1 MKWLHQLP
9 IKRKLNLVVGLT
21 CLAVLVPMCAALAAY
36 QIFDFRRTL
45 ARDTTV
51 LADVLARNSEAD
63 LAFQDQD
70 GAHRTL
76 LAVEAEPAI
85 GAACLYN
92 AAGAPF
98 AQYARSGVKT
108 GVPTQ
113 APAIDQRFEPDWLIV
128 SRPVMLNEKRIG
140 TIYLQAGLQGLHDRL
155 WWSVEIGLPVL
166 AFCIL
171 AALALSSQLQRPI
184 SQPILALAETARVVA
199 ERHDYTVR
207 AASQEGHELGLLT
220 AAFNQMLTEIQEQN
234 RALKESEERFRMMVA
249 SVRDYA
255 IFGIDID
262 GRIAT
267 WNVGAERALGYQAQ
281 EIIGRHG
288 LVFYTPEDTQQGQL
302 ESELTLTMTE
312 GRCQSEGWRVRK
324 DGSRFWASVAL
335 TAVRDPAGELRGYV
349 MVMRDVTERKEAE
362 AALSYERDLLNTLM
376 NNLPDSIYFK
386 DLQSRFVRV
395 SQSKL
400 ESAFALCLARHR
412 AGHPGA
418 GTQDLP
424 EHLSSVE
431 RFAAYLQGKSDAD
444 FYNEEDACL
453 LQEEEREIIRS
464 GLPIISKVERTRL
477 QDGNLTWFMTTKMPW
492 RDKDGNIIGT
502 FGTSKDISAI
512 KEIEQKLH
520 TQLERVKLLDQTT
533 RAIGE
538 RQDLRSIYQVVI
550 SRLEDHL
557 PVDFAC
563 VCAHDAATNT
573 LSLTGVGV
581 RSEALARS
589 MALIEHTGISI
600 DQNGL
605 AQCLRGHLVYESE
618 AALVPFPF
626 PQRLSAA
633 GLQSVVFAPLQVE
646 SQIFGIL
653 MVARRKAQS
662 FSSADC
668 EFLKQLSEHVA
679 LAAHQAQLYTA
690 LQRAFDELRQT
701 QQAVMQQERL
711 RALGQMASGIAHDIN
726 NAIAPVSLYTESMLE
741 TETNLSAR
749 ARGYL
754 QTIQRSIEDVAHTVA
769 RMREFYRQREPL
781 LNFAPTK
788 INDLAQ
794 QVIDLSRAR
803 WSDIPQQRGA
813 VIRMVTEL
821 APDLPAVMAVESE
834 IREALVNLI
843 FNAADAMPEGGTL
856 TVRTKLAPDLKAQPR
871 IAVEISDTGV
881 GMNEDTRR
889 RCLEP
894 FFTTKGERGT
904 GLGLAMVY
912 GIVQRHGG
920 AIEIQSAPGQ
930 GTTFRLLL
938 PIGAA
943 VAGAGKSAA
952 DLAVPARQ
960 RILIVDD
967 DPLLIRSLRDILEG
981 DGHVVV
987 CANGG
992 QEGIDAF
999 RAARAGQDAFAVVVT
1014 DLGMPTVDGRQV
1026 ARAIKEACSSTP
1038 VILLTGW
1045 GERLLAEGEVPPHV
1059 DEVLSKP
1066 PKLRDLRQALAR
1078 CLSRPRKEPAYD

>member
-1 MKWLHQLP
+1 MSWLLQLP

-21 CLAVLVPMCAALAAY
+21 CLAVLLPMCVALVAY

-63 LAFQDQD
+63 LAFQDLD
-70 GAHRTL
+70 GARQTL
-76 LAVEAEPAI
+76 LAAEAEPSVA
-85 GAACLYN
+85 AACLYD
-92 AAGAPF
+92 AKGAKF
-98 AQYARSGVKT
+98 AQYTRSDVKID
-108 GVPTQ
+108 VPLV
-113 APAIDQRFEPDWLIV
+113 APAVDQRFEADWLIV
-128 SRPVMLNEKRIG
+128 ARPVMLNEKRIG
-140 TIYLQAGLQGLHDRL
+140 TIYLQAGLQALHDRL
-155 WWSVEIGLPVL
+155 WWSVKIGVPLL
-166 AFCIL
+166 AACIL
-171 AALALSSQLQRPI
+171 AALAFSSQLQRPI
-184 SQPILALAETARVVA
+184 SQPILELAETARVVA
-199 ERHDYTVR
+199 EGHDYTVR
-207 AASQEGHELGLLT
+207 AASQQGHELGLLT
-220 AAFNQMLTEIQEQN
+220 SAFNQMLTQIQEQN
-234 RALKESEERFRMMVA
+234 SALKESEERFRLMVA

-255 IFGIDID
+255 IFGVDID

-267 WNVGAERALGYQAQ
+267 WNVGAERALGYQAE

-288 LVFYTPEDTQQGQL
+288 LVFYTPEDTQGGQL
-302 ESELTLTMTE
+302 ESELTATRTE

-324 DGSRFWASVAL
+324 NGSRFWASATL
-335 TAVRDPAGELRGYV
+335 TAVWDPTGKLRGYV
-349 MVMRDVTERKEAE
+349 MVMRDITERKEAE
-362 AALSYERDLLNTLM
+362 AALSYERDLLDTLM
-376 NNLPDSIYFK
+376 SNLPDAIYFK
-386 DLQSRFVRV
+386 DLESRFVRV
-395 SQSKL
+395 SNSKL
-400 ESAFALCLARHR
+400 EATFALCMARHR
-412 AGHPGA
+412 ASHLGA
-418 GTQDLP
+418 GIKELP

-431 RFAAYLQGKSDAD
+431 RFAEYLKGKSDAD
-444 FYNEEDACL
+444 FYTPGDARS
-453 LQEEEREIIRS
+453 LQDEEREIIRT
-464 GLPIISKVERTRL
+464 GLPIIGRVERTRL
-477 QDGNLTWFMTTKMPW
+477 LDGNLAWFMTTKMPW
-492 RDKDGNIIGT
+492 RDKDGNVIGT
-502 FGTSKDISAI
+502 FGTSKDVTVI
-512 KEIEQKLH
+512 KEIEQKLQ

-563 VCAHDAATNT
+563 VCAHDPVANT
-573 LSLTGVGV
+573 LTVTGVGV
-581 RSEALARS
+581 RSEEVARS
-589 MALIEHTGISI
+589 MGLMENTGIAI
-600 DQNGL
+600 DKNGL
-605 AQCLRGHLVYESE
+605 ARCLRGHLVYEADTSK
-618 AALVPFPF
+618 VQFPF

-653 MVARRKAQS
+653 MVARHQPES
-662 FSSADC
+662 FSSPDC
-668 EFLKQLSEHVA
+668 EFLKQLSDHVA

-726 NAIAPVSLYTESMLE
+726 NAIAPVSLYTESLLE
-741 TETNLSAR
+741 TEANLSAR
-749 ARGYL
+749 ARDYL

-781 LNFAPTK
+781 LNFAPAMV
-788 INDLAQ
+788 NDLVK

-813 VIRMVTEL
+813 VIKMVTDL

-843 FNAADAMPEGGTL
+843 FNAADAMPDGGTL
-856 TVRTKLAPDLKAQPR
+856 TVRTKVPPGPAARRR
-871 IAVEISDTGV
+871 IAVEVCDTGI
-881 GMNEDTRR
+881 GMDEATRR

-912 GIVQRHGG
+912 GIVQRHAGE
-920 AIEIQSAPGQ
+920 IEVESAPGK
-930 GTTFRLLL
+930 GTTFRLYF
-938 PIGAA
+938 PIGATPSE
-943 VAGAGKSAA
+943 VGKSATE
-952 DLAVPARQ
+952 LTVPVRQ

-967 DPLLIRSLRDILEG
+967 DPLLVRSLRDILEG
-981 DGHVVV
+981 DGHHVV

-992 QEGIDAF
+992 QQGIDTF
-999 RAARAGQDAFAVVVT
+999 RAACGGRDGFAIVVT

-1026 ARAIKEACSSTP
+1026 ASAVKAASASTP

-1045 GERLLAEGEVPPHV
+1045 GERLLAEGDVPPGV

-1078 CLSRPRKEPAYD
+1078 CLTRPPKEQTHA

>member
-1 MKWLHQLP
+1 MNWLHQLP

-21 CLAVLVPMCAALAAY
+21 CLAVLVPMCAALVAY
-36 QIFDFRRTL
+36 QIIDFRRTL

-63 LAFQDQD
+63 LAFLDQD
-70 GAHRTL
+70 GARKTL
-76 LAVEAEPAI
+76 LAVEAEPGIA
-85 GAACLYN
+85 AACLYN
-92 AAGAPF
+92 AAGAQF
-98 AQYARSGVKT
+98 AQYTRSGVKDDI
-108 GVPTQ
+108 PRQ
-113 APAIDQRFEPDWLIV
+113 APGIEQRFEPDRLIV

-140 TIYLQAGLQGLHDRL
+140 TIYLQAGLQAFHDRL
-155 WWSVEIGLPVL
+155 WRSAEVGLPVL
-166 AFCIL
+166 AVCIL

-184 SQPILALAETARVVA
+184 SQPILALAETARLVA
-199 ERHDYTVR
+199 ERNDYTVR
-207 AASQEGHELGLLT
+207 AASQQGHELGLLT
-220 AAFNQMLTEIQEQN
+220 GAFNQMLAQIQTQN
-234 RALKESEERFRMMVA
+234 RALKESEERFRMMVL
-249 SVRDYA
+249 SVKDYA
-255 IFGIDID
+255 IFGVDID

-281 EIIGRHG
+281 EIVGQHG
-288 LVFYTPEDTQQGQL
+288 LVFYTTEDTQRGLL
-302 ESELTLTMTE
+302 ETELIVTRTE
-312 GRCQSEGWRVRK
+312 GRFQSEGWRVRK

-335 TAVRDPAGELRGYV
+335 TPVWDAASELRGYV

-386 DLQSRFVRV
+386 DLESRFVRV
-395 SQSKL
+395 SKSKL
-400 ESAFALCLARHR
+400 ESTFAYCLARHR
-412 AGHPGA
+412 VGQAGN
-418 GTQDLP
+418 GTADLP

-431 RFAAYLQGKSDAD
+431 RFALYLQGKTDAD
-444 FYNEEDACL
+444 FYNEEDARAL
-453 LQEEEREIIRS
+453 REEEREIIRS
-464 GLPIISKVERTRL
+464 GAPIISKVEKTRL
-477 QDGNLTWFMTTKMPW
+477 QDGQLAWFMSTKMPW
-492 RDKDGNIIGT
+492 RDKDGKIIGT
-502 FGTSKDISAI
+502 FGTSKDITVI
-512 KEIEQKLH
+512 KEIEQKLQ

-563 VCAHDAATNT
+563 VCAHDAAANT
-573 LSLTGVGV
+573 LAVTGVGV
-581 RSEALARS
+581 RSEGLATS
-589 MALIEHTGISI
+589 MAMLEKTAISI

-605 AQCLRGHLVYESE
+605 AHCLRGHLVYEADTSQI
-618 AALVPFPF
+618 PFPF

-633 GLQSVVFAPLQVE
+633 GLHSVVFAPLQVE

-653 MVARRKAQS
+653 VVARRQAHS

-679 LAAHQAQLYTA
+679 LAAHQAQLYSA

-726 NAIAPVSLYTESMLE
+726 NAIAPVSLYTESLLE
-741 TETNLSAR
+741 TETNLSTR
-749 ARGYL
+749 ARDYL

-781 LNFAPTK
+781 LHFAPAQV
-788 INDLAQ
+788 NDLAR

-803 WSDIPQQRGA
+803 WSDIPLQRGA
-813 VIRMVTEL
+813 VIRMATEL
-821 APDLPAVMAVESE
+821 APELPAVMAVESE

-843 FNAADAMPEGGTL
+843 FNAADAMPDGGTM
-856 TVRTKLAPDLKAQPR
+856 TVRTKLAPDQAARRR
-871 IAVEISDTGV
+871 IAVEICDTGA
-881 GMNEDTRR
+881 GMDEDTRR

-920 AIEIQSAPGQ
+920 EIEIESAPGL
-930 GTTFRLLL
+930 GTTMRLLF
-938 PIGAA
+938 PIGASVTA
-943 VAGAGKSAA
+943 AGKSAA
-952 DLAVPARQ
+952 DIAVPARQ

-981 DGHVVV
+981 DGHAVV

-992 QEGIDAF
+992 QEGIDRF
-999 RAARAGQDAFAVVVT
+999 RAACGGREAFAVVVS

-1026 ARAIKEACSSTP
+1026 ASAVKAASPDTP

-1045 GERLLAEGEVPPHV
+1045 GERLLAEGDVPPHV

-1078 CLSRPRKEPAYD
+1078 CLTQPRKEPIHV

>member
-1 MKWLHQLP
+1 MNWLHQLP
-9 IKRKLNLVVGLT
+9 IKWKLNLVVGLT
-21 CLAVLVPMCAALAAY
+21 CLAVLVPMCAALMAY

-51 LADVLARNSEAD
+51 LADVLARNSQAD

-70 GAHRTL
+70 GALKTL
-76 LAVEAEPAI
+76 LAAEAEPAI
-85 GAACLYN
+85 AAAAIYN
-92 AAGAPF
+92 DDGVLF
-98 AQYARSGVKT
+98 AQYTRDGVKT
-108 GVPTQ
+108 NVPAA
-113 APAIDQRFEPDWLIV
+113 APAIEQRFDSDWLYV
-128 SRPVMLNEKRIG
+128 ARPVMLDEKRIG
-140 TIYLQAGLQGLHDRL
+140 TIYLQAGLQSLHHRL
-155 WWSVEIGLPVL
+155 FRSVELGLPILV
-166 AFCIL
+166 ACIL
-171 AALALSSQLQRPI
+171 GALALASQLQRPI
-184 SQPILALAETARVVA
+184 SQPILALAETARMVA

-207 AASQEGHELGLLT
+207 AASQPGHELGLLT
-220 AAFNQMLTEIQEQN
+220 SAFNQMLTEIQGQN
-234 RALKESEERFRMMVA
+234 RALKESEERFRLMVV

-255 IFGIDID
+255 IFGIDND

-281 EIIGRHG
+281 DIIGRQAV
-288 LVFYTPEDTQQGQL
+288 VFYTSEDNQRSQL
-302 ESELTLTMTE
+302 ETELTITRNE
-312 GRCQSEGWRVRK
+312 GRFQSEGWRVRK
-324 DGSRFWASVAL
+324 DGSRFWSSVAL
-335 TAVRDPAGELRGYV
+335 TAVWDPAGALRGYV

-362 AALSYERDLLNTLM
+362 AALSYERDLLDTLM
-376 NNLPDSIYFK
+376 TNLPDAIYFK

-395 SQSKL
+395 SKSKV
-400 ESAFALCLARHR
+400 ESTFADCLARHR
-412 AGHPGA
+412 AAHPGED
-418 GTQDLP
+418 TRQP
-424 EHLSSVE
+424 PVHLSSVE
-431 RFAAYLQGKSDAD
+431 RFAIYLRGQSDAE
-444 FYNEEDACL
+444 FYNEEDARLL
-453 LQEEEREIIRS
+453 LQEEQEIIRT
-464 GLPIISKVERTRL
+464 GVPVIGKVERTRL
-477 QDGNLTWFMTTKMPW
+477 LDGRLAWFITTKMPW
-492 RDKDGNIIGT
+492 RDQDGNIIGT
-502 FGTSKDISAI
+502 FGTSKDITAI
-512 KEIEQKLH
+512 KEIEQKLQ

-563 VCAHDAATNT
+563 VCAYDAGAK
-573 LSLTGVGV
+573 SLAVTSIGG
-581 RSEALARS
+581 RTEALATS
-589 MALIEHTGISI
+589 MALAERTVISI

-605 AQCLRGHLVYESE
+605 AHCLRGHLVYESD
-618 AALVPFPF
+618 AACVPFPF

-633 GLQSVVFAPLQVE
+633 GLRSVVFAPLQVE

-653 MVARRKAQS
+653 MVARRQPDS

-679 LAAHQAQLYTA
+679 LAGHQAQLYSA
-690 LQRAFDELRQT
+690 LQRAYDELRQT

-726 NAIAPVSLYTESMLE
+726 NAIAPVSLYTESLLE
-741 TETNLSAR
+741 SEENLSAR

-781 LNFAPTK
+781 LNFAPAL
-788 INDLAQ
+788 INELAQ

-813 VIRMVTEL
+813 VIRVVTAL
-821 APDLPAVMAVESE
+821 APELPAIMAVESE

-856 TVRTKLAPDLKAQPR
+856 TVRTKIAPALSGQRR
-871 IAVEISDTGV
+871 IAIEICDTGV
-881 GMNEDTRR
+881 GMDDDTRR

-920 AIEIQSAPGQ
+920 DIEIESALRQ
-930 GTTFRLLL
+930 GTTFRLFL
-938 PIGAA
+938 PVGVTNAA
-943 VAGAGKSAA
+943 TGKTTA
-952 DLAVPARQ
+952 DLTVPARQ

-981 DGHVVV
+981 DGHLVV
-987 CANGG
+987 CANAG
-992 QEGIDAF
+992 QEGVESF
-999 RAARAGQDAFAVVVT
+999 RAARAAGNDFAVVVT
-1014 DLGMPTVDGRQV
+1014 DLGMPGMDGRQV
-1026 ARAIKEACSSTP
+1026 AAAVKAASPGTP

-1045 GERLLAEGEVPPHV
+1045 GERLLAEGDVPPHV
-1059 DEVLSKP
+1059 DVVLSKP

-1078 CLSRPRKEPAYD
+1078 CLAAPHQELTHG

>member
-1 MKWLHQLP
+1 MNWFQQLP

-21 CLAVLVPMCAALAAY
+21 CVAVLVPMCAALMAY
-36 QIFDFRRTL
+36 QIYDFRRTL

-70 GAHRTL
+70 GARKTL
-76 LAVEAEPAI
+76 QAAEAEPAI
-85 GAACLYN
+85 AAACLYD
-92 AAGAPF
+92 AAGALF
-98 AQYARSGVKT
+98 AQYARDGVKT
-108 GVPTQ
+108 NVPAQ
-113 APAIDQRFEPDWLIV
+113 APVIEQRFEPDWLMV
-128 SRPVMLNEKRIG
+128 SRAVTLNEKRIG
-140 TIYLQAGLQGLHDRL
+140 TIYLQAGLQGLHHRL
-155 WWSVEIGLPVL
+155 WWSVKLGLPVL
-166 AFCIL
+166 IACIL
-171 AALALSSQLQRPI
+171 GALALSSRLQRPI
-184 SQPILALAETARVVA
+184 SEPILALAETARVVA

-207 AASQEGHELGLLT
+207 ATSQQGHELGLLT

-234 RALKESEERFRMMVA
+234 RALKESEERFRLMVV

-255 IFGIDID
+255 IFGVDID

-281 EIIGRHG
+281 DVIGRHG
-288 LVFYTPEDTQQGQL
+288 LVFYTPEDTQRGQF
-302 ESELTLTMTE
+302 ETELTETRTE
-312 GRCQSEGWRVRK
+312 GRFRSEGWRVRK

-335 TAVRDPAGELRGYV
+335 TAVWDPAGALRGYV
-349 MVMRDVTERKEAE
+349 IVMRDVTERKEAE

-395 SQSKL
+395 SKSKL
-400 ESAFALCLARHR
+400 ESTMAYCLARHR
-412 AGHPGA
+412 AGHPGEKA
-418 GTQDLP
+418 LNPP
-424 EHLSSVE
+424 EQLSSVE
-431 RFAAYLQGKSDAD
+431 GFASYLQGKSDAD
-444 FYNEEDACL
+444 FYNEEDARL
-453 LQEEEREIIRS
+453 LHLEETEIIRT
-464 GLPIISKVERTRL
+464 GVPIISKVERTRL
-477 QDGNLTWFMTTKMPW
+477 LDGQLAWFITTKMPW

-502 FGTSKDISAI
+502 FGTSKDISGL
-512 KEIEQKLH
+512 KEIEQKLQ

-563 VCAHDAATNT
+563 VCAYDALAKT
-573 LSLTGVGV
+573 LAVTGIGG
-581 RSEALARS
+581 RSEALADS
-589 MALIEHTGISI
+589 MGLVEHTAIPI

-605 AQCLRGHLVYESE
+605 AHCLRGQLVYEADTS
-618 AALVPFPF
+618 LVSFPF
-626 PQRLSAA
+626 PQRLAAA
-633 GLQSVVFAPLQVE
+633 GLHSVVFAPLQVE

-653 MVARRKAQS
+653 IVARRARKS
-662 FSSADC
+662 FSSPDC

-701 QQAVMQQERL
+701 QQTVMQQERL

-726 NAIAPVSLYTESMLE
+726 NAIAPVSLYTESLLE
-741 TETNLSAR
+741 SETNLSAR

-781 LNFAPTK
+781 LNFAPALL
-788 INDLAQ
+788 NELAE

-803 WSDIPQQRGA
+803 WSTIPQQRGA
-813 VIRMVTEL
+813 VIKMITEL
-821 APDLPAVMAVESE
+821 AADLPVVMAVESE

-843 FNAADAMPEGGTL
+843 FNAVDAMPEGGTL
-856 TVRTKLAPDLKAQPR
+856 TVRTKAVPGVENRRR

-881 GMNEDTRR
+881 GMDEATRR

-920 AIEIQSAPGQ
+920 DIEIESAPGK
-930 GTTFRLLL
+930 GTTFRLFL
-938 PIGAA
+938 PVGATSTA
-943 VAGAGKSAA
+943 KVSSIA
-952 DLAVPARQ
+952 DIPVPARQ

-992 QEGIDAF
+992 QEGIDLF
-999 RAARAGQDAFAVVVT
+999 RTACAGRETFALVVT
-1014 DLGMPTVDGRQV
+1014 DLGMPSVDGRQV
-1026 ARAIKEACSSTP
+1026 ASAVKAASASTP

-1045 GERLLAEGEVPPHV
+1045 GERLLAEGDVPPHV

-1078 CLSRPRKEPAYD
+1078 CLAGARKEPAHV